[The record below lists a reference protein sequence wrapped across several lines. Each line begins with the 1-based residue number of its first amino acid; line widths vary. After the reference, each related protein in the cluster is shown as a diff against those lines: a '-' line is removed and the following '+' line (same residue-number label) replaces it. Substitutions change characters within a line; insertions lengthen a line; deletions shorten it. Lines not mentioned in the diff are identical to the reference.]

1 MTPRVER
8 TWPKKAHRLG
18 HIDGMNEPQPN
29 IGVGLRPTHYPYL
42 EPRPQTKV
50 SWFEAVSENY
60 MDTKG
65 RPLDMLELIRKDYPV
80 ALHGVSLS
88 IASTEGLRQNYL
100 QNLRTLIERIAPF
113 IVSDH
118 LCWTGLPQQNLHHL
132 LPIPFTDEA
141 LNFIIDHV
149 DQVQTCL
156 GRQILLEN
164 VSTYLRIPEA
174 DWTEWDFLN
183 ELAKRS
189 GCGLLLDLNN
199 LYVNAK
205 NHQFDPNIF
214 LEAIP
219 THLIGQIHL
228 AGYTDM
234 GTHLFDTHSKPVY
247 PAVWDLFSALIAR
260 APEVP
265 VLIEWDEDIPE
276 FPQLEAEALKAA
288 HIWTYHHGQ
297 THTQPIS
304 TPVFSGL
311 S

>member
-1 MTPRVER
+1 M
-8 TWPKKAHRLG
+8 
-18 HIDGMNEPQPN
+18 PQPN

-42 EPRPQTKV
+42 EPRPQTNV
-50 SWFEAVSENY
+50 TWFEAISENY

-100 QNLRTLIERIAPF
+100 HNLRDLVEQINPF

-118 LCWTGLPQQNLHHL
+118 LCWTGLQQQNLHDL

-141 LNFIIDHV
+141 LNLIIDHV

-164 VSTYLRIPEA
+164 VSTYLRVPDT

-183 ELAKRS
+183 ELANRS

-205 NHQFDPNIF
+205 NHQFNPSIF

-219 THLIGQIHL
+219 THVIGQIHL

-234 GTHLFDTHSKPVY
+234 GTHLFDTHSKAVY
-247 PAVWDLFSALIAR
+247 PEVWDLFSSLIAR

-265 VLIEWDEDIPE
+265 VLLEWDEDIPE
-276 FPQLEAEALKAA
+276 FPELEAEALKAA
-288 HIWTYHHGQ
+288 QIWMYHHGQ
-297 THTQPIS
+297 THTQPVS
-304 TPVFSGL
+304 TPVFS
-311 S
+311 SFS

>member
-1 MTPRVER
+1 M
-8 TWPKKAHRLG
+8 LL
-18 HIDGMNEPQPN
+18 PQPN

-42 EPRPQTKV
+42 EPRPQTDV
-50 SWFEAVSENY
+50 TWFEAVSENY

-100 QNLRTLIERIAPF
+100 HNLRDLVERINPF

-118 LCWTGLPQQNLHHL
+118 LCWTGLQQRNLHDL

-141 LNFIIDHV
+141 LNLIVDHV

-164 VSTYLRIPEA
+164 VSTYLLVPEA
-174 DWTEWDFLN
+174 DWAEWDFLN
-183 ELAKRS
+183 ELANRS

-205 NHQFDPNIF
+205 NHQFNPYIF

-247 PAVWDLFSALIAR
+247 PEVWDLFSSLIAR

-265 VLIEWDEDIPE
+265 VLLEWDEDIPE
-276 FPQLEAEALKAA
+276 FPQLEEEAQKAA

-297 THTQPIS
+297 THTQPVS
-304 TPVFSGL
+304 TPIFS
-311 S
+311 SFS

>member
-1 MTPRVER
+1 MFSQ
-8 TWPKKAHRLG
+8 
-18 HIDGMNEPQPN
+18 QPN

-50 SWFEAVSENY
+50 SWFEAISENY

-65 RPLDMLELIRKDYPV
+65 RPLDMLELIREDYPV

-88 IASTEGLRQNYL
+88 IASAEGIRQNYL
-100 QNLRTLIERIAPF
+100 HNLRALVERIDPF

-118 LCWTGLPQQNLHHL
+118 LCWTGLLQQNLHDL
-132 LPIPFTDEA
+132 LPIPFTDET
-141 LNFIIDHV
+141 LNLIVNHV
-149 DQVQTCL
+149 DKVQTCL

-164 VSTYLRIPEA
+164 VSTYLRVPDA
-174 DWTEWDFLN
+174 DWAEWDFLN
-183 ELAKRS
+183 ELANRS
-189 GCGLLLDLNN
+189 GCRILLDINN

-205 NHQFDPNIF
+205 NHQFDPYIF

-219 THLIGQIHL
+219 THVIGQIHL

-234 GTHLFDTHSKPVY
+234 GTHLFDTHSKPVC
-247 PAVWDLFSALIAR
+247 PEVWDLFSSLIAR

-276 FPQLEAEALKAA
+276 FPQLEEEALKAA
-288 HIWTYHHGQ
+288 QIWKYHHGQ
-297 THTQPIS
+297 THTQPVS
-304 TPVFSGL
+304 TTVFSGF

>member
-1 MTPRVER
+1 MLT
-8 TWPKKAHRLG
+8 
-18 HIDGMNEPQPN
+18 PQPN

-42 EPRPQTKV
+42 EPRPQTNV
-50 SWFEAVSENY
+50 TWFEAISENY

-100 QNLRTLIERIAPF
+100 HNLRNLVERVNPF

-118 LCWTGLPQQNLHHL
+118 LCWTGLQQQNLHDL
-132 LPIPFTDEA
+132 LPIPFTNEA
-141 LNFIIDHV
+141 LDLIVDHV
-149 DQVQTCL
+149 DHVQTYL

-164 VSTYLRIPEA
+164 VSTYLRLPEP
-174 DWTEWDFLN
+174 DWTEWDFLK
-183 ELAKRS
+183 ELANRS
-189 GCGLLLDLNN
+189 GCKLLLDLNN

-205 NHQFDPNIF
+205 NHQFDPSTF

-219 THLIGQIHL
+219 TPLIGQIHL

-247 PAVWDLFSALIAR
+247 PEVWDLFSHSL
-260 APEVP
+260 P
-265 VLIEWDEDIPE
+265 VLRRSLCYLNGMRT
-276 FPQLEAEALKAA
+276 FQNF
-288 HIWTYHHGQ
+288 HN
-297 THTQPIS
+297 
-304 TPVFSGL
+304 
-311 S
+311 

>member
-1 MTPRVER
+1 MTPRVEL
-8 TWPKKAHRLG
+8 TWQKKAHQLG
-18 HIDGMNEPQPN
+18 HTNGMNGQRPN

-42 EPRPQTKV
+42 EPRPQTNV
-50 SWFEAVSENY
+50 TWFEAVSENY

-88 IASTEGLRQNYL
+88 IASTEGLRKNYL
-100 QNLRTLIERIAPF
+100 HNLRNLVERIHPF

-118 LCWTGLPQQNLHHL
+118 LCWTGLQEQNLHDL

-141 LNFIIDHV
+141 LNLIVNHV

-156 GRQILLEN
+156 SRQILLEN
-164 VSTYLRIPEA
+164 VSTYLLVPEA
-174 DWTEWDFLN
+174 DWAEWDFLN
-183 ELAKRS
+183 EVANRS
-189 GCGLLLDLNN
+189 GCGILLDINN

-205 NHQFDPNIF
+205 NHQFDPYIF

-247 PAVWDLFSALIAR
+247 PEVWDLFSSLIAR
-260 APEVP
+260 APKVP

-276 FPQLEAEALKAA
+276 FPQLEEEARKAA

-297 THTQPIS
+297 THTQPVS
-304 TPVFSGL
+304 TPIFS
-311 S
+311 SFA

>member
-1 MTPRVER
+1 MLT
-8 TWPKKAHRLG
+8 
-18 HIDGMNEPQPN
+18 PQPN
-29 IGVGLRPTHYPYL
+29 IGVGLRPTHYPYI
-42 EPRPQTKV
+42 EPRPQTNV
-50 SWFEAVSENY
+50 TWFEAISENY

-100 QNLRTLIERIAPF
+100 HNLRNLVERVNPF

-118 LCWTGLPQQNLHHL
+118 LCWTGLQQQNLHDL
-132 LPIPFTDEA
+132 LPIPFTNEA
-141 LNFIIDHV
+141 LDLIVDHV
-149 DQVQTCL
+149 DQVQTYL

-164 VSTYLRIPEA
+164 VSTYLRLPEP
-174 DWTEWDFLN
+174 DWTEWDFLK
-183 ELAKRS
+183 ELANRS
-189 GCGLLLDLNN
+189 GCKLLLDLNN

-205 NHQFDPNIF
+205 NHQFDPSTF

-219 THLIGQIHL
+219 TPLIGQIHL
-228 AGYTDM
+228 AGYTNM

-247 PAVWDLFSALIAR
+247 PEVWDLFSSLIAR

-265 VLIEWDEDIPE
+265 VLLEWDEDIPE
-276 FPQLEAEALKAA
+276 FPQLEEEALKAA

-297 THTQPIS
+297 THTQPVS
-304 TPVFSGL
+304 TPIYSSFS
-311 S
+311 